1 MKFPW
6 TFLKGRWVLIG
17 HEAWARDIISVYL
30 ALLASINRR
39 VYIAST
45 RSWRIELLEILKGN
59 VVNNARLENI
69 YVIEGARSWSAGPG
83 EYLILIDPSSLP
95 NPREVYNALA
105 STSPEGAKEASVKRL
120 YPWRKAYLKRL
131 YGSEF
136 SIRVRDT
143 SLRVTISL
151 SYVGLS
157 QPIEG
162 AYREA
167 LRMLRQG
174 IVDYG
179 ALSIKDALDIISY
192 GMNVKRSNAREIL
205 SELIKRGYI
214 TISDGRLIVH

>member
-6 TFLKGRWVLIG
+6 TFLKGTWILIG
-17 HEAWARDIISVYL
+17 HEAWARDIISIYL
-30 ALLASINRR
+30 ALLASINKT

-45 RSWRIELLEILKGN
+45 RSWRTELLDILKEN
-59 VVNNARLENI
+59 IVNDARLENI
-69 YVIEGARSWSAGPG
+69 YVIESAESWSAGPE
-83 EYLILIDPSSLP
+83 EYVILIDPSTLP
-95 NPREVYNALA
+95 GPREVCNALA
-105 STSPEGAKEASVKRL
+105 STSHEGAKAASVKRL

-131 YGSEF
+131 HGREF
-136 SIRVRDT
+136 AIKVREV

-151 SYVGLS
+151 NYVGLS

-174 IVDYG
+174 TVDYG

-192 GMNVKRSNAREIL
+192 GMKIKRSSARDIL
-205 SELIKRGYI
+205 SELVKRGYI
-214 TISDGRLIVH
+214 TISNGRLIVH